1 MMQSH
6 PHSRHPAVSIATLQP
21 QPQQQQA
28 VMAHTASTWAPG
40 ALEAAAQPSQA
51 VVHAAW
57 VPIKQERESLLHGAV
72 HSDSGL
78 GVGAAGG
85 RGPSAAAQ
93 PLRQHVPW
101 DRLPPETSK
110 QLIELRQRMET
121 RLGEVFPNNAH
132 GQLEYLLN
140 KRQQCEC
147 GFFLPRSLRQS
158 SSFSTCKKK
167 TLAI

>member
-1 MMQSH
+1 MQSLL
-6 PHSRHPAVSIATLQP
+6 HSRHPAVSIATLQP
-21 QPQQQQA
+21 QPQLQQA
-28 VMAHTASTWAPG
+28 MTHTASTWAPG

-51 VVHAAW
+51 TVHATW
-57 VPIKQERESLLHGAV
+57 VPIKQERASSLHGAV

-78 GVGAAGG
+78 GVGGAGG
-85 RGPSAAAQ
+85 RGQSAAAE

-140 KRQQCEC
+140 KRQQCE
-147 GFFLPRSLRQS
+147 LDL
-158 SSFSTCKKK
+158 SSFPVSIFCLLDGNHLQYDPRPLT
-167 TLAI
+167 